1 MNLPSFNIPFR
12 TLLANTLTGND
23 NKTFDF
29 VRVGGFIL
37 LLALIYFQWRS
48 SDFNPI
54 NFNFASA
61 GAAILAAIAGSD
73 KLQATPLNRP
83 SPEGPSTNINAERV
97 TVR

>member
-12 TLLANTLTGND
+12 TLLANTLTGSD

-29 VRVGGFIL
+29 IRVGGFIL

-48 SDFNPI
+48 TDFNPI
-54 NFNFASA
+54 NFASA

-83 SPEGPSTNINAERV
+83 SPEGPSTTITADRV
-97 TVR
+97 TVK